1 MKKEIVIELEIQP
14 CRKLHEVYIIWQ
26 IINGYR
32 KCIEIREAKNW
43 HELYTTVTNEFEVK
57 AKKIEASLK
66 ISASTRNRTKDPLF
80 LILNP
85 DQKIKL
91 ESMMY

>member
-26 IINGYR
+26 MINGYR
-32 KCIEIREAKNW
+32 KCLEIREAKNW
-43 HELYTTVTNEFEVK
+43 HELYTTVRNEFEIK
-57 AKKIEASLK
+57 AEKIGASLK

-91 ESMMY
+91 DMLLH